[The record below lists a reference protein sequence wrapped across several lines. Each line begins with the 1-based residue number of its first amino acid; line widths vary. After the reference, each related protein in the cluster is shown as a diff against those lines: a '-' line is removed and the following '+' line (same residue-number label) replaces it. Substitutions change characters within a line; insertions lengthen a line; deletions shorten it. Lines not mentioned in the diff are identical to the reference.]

1 MKSFIQLPKHKVF
14 EYKPWFYNPH
24 RDYVKQRREEL
35 GLTSEVEK
43 LAGTGGMLRAGSMR
57 QKHDSFKPRM
67 EDGRRSRFVRRCT
80 IALILCAILYAYL
93 NGQLDGL
100 FRLLPAGK

>member
-14 EYKPWFYNPH
+14 EYKPLYYDP
-24 RDYVKQRREEL
+24 DKEYVKKRREEL

-57 QKHDSFKPRM
+57 MRHASYKPSV
-67 EDGRRSRFVRRCT
+67 EDGSRQRFVRRWV
-80 IALILCAILYAYL
+80 IVLILCAILYAYL
-93 NGQLDGL
+93 GGRLDSIIGL
-100 FRLLPAGK
+100 LAGAN

>member
-14 EYKPWFYNPH
+14 EYKPLYYDPDKEYIK
-24 RDYVKQRREEL
+24 RRREEL
-35 GLTSEVEK
+35 GLESEVEK

-57 QKHDSFKPRM
+57 MRHAAMKPRM
-67 EDGRRSRFVRRCT
+67 EDGSRQRFVRRWL

-93 NGQLDGL
+93 GGKLDSLISL
-100 FRLLPAGK
+100 FMQAN